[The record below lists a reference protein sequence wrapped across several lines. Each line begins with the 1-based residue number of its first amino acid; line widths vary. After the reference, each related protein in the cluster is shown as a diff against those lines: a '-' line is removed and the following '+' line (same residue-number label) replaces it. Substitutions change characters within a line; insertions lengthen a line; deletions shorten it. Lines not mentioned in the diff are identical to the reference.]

1 MDKKKSDLSIEQSR
15 RPPEYGVSVQLAFDT
30 AKQLTTLNAGSI
42 VLIGTFLK
50 DIFPSKNGVL
60 DVGPETRLLIA
71 VSFISFG
78 VSLILGTYAMYL
90 YHALLRR
97 IMLGEYTRPEPHT
110 RTSRIRGIR
119 DAVSIVLRAL
129 PFPFFIIGVICFG
142 LAVLQNLYQ

>member
-1 MDKKKSDLSIEQSR
+1 MDNWKSDEPVEPR
-15 RPPEYGVSVQLAFDT
+15 HPPEYGASIQLAFDT
-30 AKQLTTLNAGSI
+30 TKQLTTLNAGSI

-78 VSLILGTYAMYL
+78 VSLILATYAMYL
-90 YHALLRR
+90 YYRLLRR
-97 IMLGEYTRPEPHT
+97 IMLGEYTSLEPT
-110 RTSRIRGIR
+110 PLRTSIIRGIR
-119 DAVSIVLRAL
+119 DAASSALRQL